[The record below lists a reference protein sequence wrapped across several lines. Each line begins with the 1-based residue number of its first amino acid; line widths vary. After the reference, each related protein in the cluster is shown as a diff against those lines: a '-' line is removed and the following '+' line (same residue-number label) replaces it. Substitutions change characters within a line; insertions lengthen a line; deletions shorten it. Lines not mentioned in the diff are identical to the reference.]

1 MDEKRR
7 FEARI
12 HQLEEELEE
21 ERTMSDLN
29 VDKLKKLAMSYE
41 QTLLDIATEKANNE
55 KLEVCFQS
63 METKFLSISFVFQRS
78 L

>member
-55 KLEVCFQS
+55 KLEVCFQL
-63 METKFLSISFVFQRS
+63 MKMKCLPVSFAFPRS